1 MEKSTVVKQGMG
13 FFGWL
18 AVLLTVVFVVLKLV
32 GTIAWSWWLVFLPL
46 IIYVALDI
54 LAIIVLIIVT
64 IIVCKWDRY

>member
-18 AVLLTVVFVVLKLV
+18 AVWLTVVFVVLKLV
-32 GTIAWSWWLVFLPL
+32 GTITWSWWLVVLPL

-54 LAIIVLIIVT
+54 LAIIVLIVVV
-64 IIVCKWDRY
+64 IIVSKWGKY

>member
-54 LAIIVLIIVT
+54 LAIVVLIVLT
-64 IIVCKWDRY
+64 IILYKWDTY

>member
-1 MEKSTVVKQGMG
+1 MEKSTVVKQGIG

-54 LAIIVLIIVT
+54 LAIIVLIVLT
-64 IIVCKWDRY
+64 IILYKWDRY

>member
-54 LAIIVLIIVT
+54 LAIIVLIVLT
-64 IIVCKWDRY
+64 IIVCKWDMY

>member
-54 LAIIVLIIVT
+54 LAIIVLIVLT
-64 IIVCKWDRY
+64 IILYKWDTY